1 MYEIK
6 NLTETPPQIIFG
18 TFLEAFSNYFVPV
31 PTDFDSHFERWQ
43 SSGVDFSLSY
53 GAFINDKLV
62 AFILHAPI
70 KNSLFNLLTGVVPSA
85 RGQGLIDKIYS
96 VVIHELK
103 KRGFDSISLEVI
115 SKNTPAIRV
124 YERLGFKIERELLCF
139 KGEMPDLSSH
149 ERNLNYQVG
158 EVKFNKEMR
167 TLIKYPYS
175 PEQSEDIISK
185 VKNVF
190 ELHEIFADQKLL
202 AYAIYQPKS
211 ASIVQIE
218 ATEPFNQNA
227 YSLLSQMHLRN
238 EVIRINNV
246 DLKNKNQVLLWSE
259 LGFGNYIS
267 QYEMK
272 KSLITNN

>member
-6 NLTETPPQIIFG
+6 NLTETPPQIIFE
-18 TFLEAFSNYFVPV
+18 TFLEAFSNYFVPI

-43 SSGVDFSLSY
+43 NSGVDFSLSY
-53 GAFINDKLV
+53 GAFRNDRPV

-96 VVIHELK
+96 VEIPELK

-124 YERLGFKIERELLCF
+124 YERLGFKVERELLCF
-139 KGEMPDLSSH
+139 KGKMPDLSSH
-149 ERNLNYQVG
+149 ERNLHYQVG

-175 PEQSEDIISK
+175 SEQSEDIISK
-185 VKNVF
+185 VKNAF
-190 ELHEIFADQKLL
+190 ELHEIFYDQKLL

-211 ASIVQIE
+211 ASIVQLE

-259 LGFGNYIS
+259 LGFENYIS

-272 KSLITNN
+272 KSLIPNN